1 MNNFTFEEILKMKN
15 INYLIV
21 AFFIVTIVSNA
32 QTSENPWA
40 VSIGANIIGIQ
51 DDAVDSKTGF
61 GVPHLSLSRYIAG
74 GFSIGAQFAKNSFD
88 VNSISSDY
96 LSVDGI
102 VKFNITEGK
111 YVPYLFAGYGIS
123 KFGTDS
129 SKGGNFPSTEA
140 ARTTLGGVGLNYY
153 FTDSWSINASTSY
166 RSASEKG
173 AYNHLQ
179 HVIGVSYNFGAH
191 DSDKDGVSDK
201 KDVCPDIP
209 GLKEFEGCPDTDGD
223 GIPDNKDAC
232 PEEAGSAEMNGCPD
246 QDGDGI
252 ADNED
257 ACPDKAGSS
266 EMNGCPDS
274 DGDGVADNV
283 DKCPE
288 QVGDST
294 NNGCPW
300 DDSDGDG
307 VADKDDAC
315 PEEAGE
321 AANNGCPA
329 VPQKLIDFLQ
339 GDNSKILFRADSYT
353 VPNNA
358 TSKLND
364 LKVVL
369 EEYPD
374 VSIIIEGHASKD
386 GSSEYNQKLSDK
398 RANSVKNALI
408 TAGIDASRLETKAY
422 GETKPVDKNDTKSG
436 RAANRRVVFD
446 RRVVFKIGE

>member
-1 MNNFTFEEILKMKN
+1 ME
-15 INYLIV
+15 
-21 AFFIVTIVSNA
+21 
-32 QTSENPWA
+32 
-40 VSIGANIIGIQ
+40 
-51 DDAVDSKTGF
+51 DS
-61 GVPHLSLSRYIAG
+61 LL
-74 GFSIGAQFAKNSFD
+74 GAQFAKNSFD

-153 FTDSWSINASTSY
+153 FTDSWAINASTSY

-179 HVIGVSYNFGAH
+179 HVIGVSYNFGAQ

-201 KDVCPDIP
+201 KDVCPEIP

-257 ACPDKAGSS
+257 ACPDKAGSA

-274 DGDGVADNV
+274 DGDGVADNL

-288 QVGDST
+288 QVGDVPIT
-294 NNGCPW
+294 
-300 DDSDGDG
+300 
-307 VADKDDAC
+307 VAHGMMVMEMVLQIKTML
-315 PEEAGE
+315 
-321 AANNGCPA
+321 
-329 VPQKLIDFLQ
+329 VQKKQAMLPIMVALQ
-339 GDNSKILFRADSYT
+339 S
-353 VPNNA
+353 
-358 TSKLND
+358 
-364 LKVVL
+364 LK
-369 EEYPD
+369 
-374 VSIIIEGHASKD
+374 
-386 GSSEYNQKLSDK
+386 N
-398 RANSVKNALI
+398 
-408 TAGIDASRLETKAY
+408 
-422 GETKPVDKNDTKSG
+422 
-436 RAANRRVVFD
+436 
-446 RRVVFKIGE
+446 